1 MSKNKD
7 HYKQQLIALLPTG
20 PAWPRMGDDNNFT
33 RLLDAIAEELARV
46 DARAHELIEEAF
58 PNATVEL
65 LPDWERVAALP
76 DDCTGEL
83 ETLQQRHNALMGVL
97 TTKRRLSKQFYIDM
111 AARIGFDITIT
122 ELPNYTW
129 QVNAAL
135 DVNAVYFRVDQSTIG
150 DQLVSSSNNLL
161 ECVMQKLKP
170 AHTIVQFNYI

>member
-7 HYKQQLIALLPTG
+7 HYKQQLLALLPTG
-20 PAWPRMGDDNNFT
+20 LAWPRIGDDNNFT
-33 RLLDAIAEELARV
+33 ALLDAEAEELARV

-58 PNATVEL
+58 PNTTIEL

-76 DDCTGEL
+76 DVCTGEL
-83 ETLQQRHNALMGVL
+83 GTLQQRHNALMGVL
-97 TTKRRLSKQFYIDM
+97 TTKRRLSRQFYIDM

-129 QVNAAL
+129 QINAAL

-150 DQLVSSSNNLL
+150 DALVSSLNNLL
-161 ECVMQKLKP
+161 ECVMNKLKP
-170 AHTIVQFNYI
+170 AHTIVTFTYI